1 MTDEEK
7 PKPRRK
13 RRKKAAPK
21 QATPELQLAPE
32 FQLAPK
38 PALKPTPQLDRES
51 VTEAVYQS
59 TVAFGMDHCDA
70 LRSAEDVADRLKLA
84 GQSAPDGGDV
94 LFYDL
99 RSEQDYTYPNNARKV
114 KLAAPGVPVMR
125 KAEDVTT
132 IVVHQT
138 AVEFGVSSRA
148 VDAAGG
154 DVELARAR
162 RALDVAC
169 HAMAFRQGYYVAAHP
184 LLAYVN
190 HGNRF
195 NATSLGLEIDGRY
208 PGLEDDPSTAAR
220 EDLQTT
226 WGGDPSELTEATIK
240 AARAALRWL
249 VEEARAAG
257 CPIQYVVA
265 HRQSSDSRRSD
276 PGQGIWREVVL
287 KYAVSELGL
296 IAKRE
301 SPWREGR
308 PIPVEWDPDGIGN
321 Y

>member
-1 MTDEEK
+1 
-7 PKPRRK
+7 
-13 RRKKAAPK
+13 
-21 QATPELQLAPE
+21 
-32 FQLAPK
+32 
-38 PALKPTPQLDRES
+38 
-51 VTEAVYQS
+51 
-59 TVAFGMDHCDA
+59 MDHCDA
-70 LRSAEDVADRLKLA
+70 LRAAEDVADRLKLG
-84 GQSAPDGGDV
+84 GQSAPDGGGV

-99 RSEQDYTYPNNARKV
+99 RSEQDYTYPNGARKV

-287 KYAVSELGL
+287 KYAVAELGL